1 MESQEILG
9 AGLGIGLLLVY
20 LFIVVGLLVLTAL
33 VAWKI
38 TAKTGYPGV
47 LGLLYFVPIA
57 NIVFL
62 LIMAFS
68 EWPVHREMKS
78 LKKILERQGNAM
90 PQPTA
95 NQQVDG
101 TRP

>member
-1 MESQEILG
+1 MELQDILS
-9 AGLGIGLLLVY
+9 AGLGILG
-20 LFIVVGLLVLTAL
+20 IGIIVGLLFLTAL
-33 VAWKI
+33 IVWKI

-62 LIMAFS
+62 LILAFS

-78 LKKILERQGNAM
+78 LKKIMERQGNAM

>member
-78 LKKILERQGNAM
+78 LKEILGRQGNA
-90 PQPTA
+90 
-95 NQQVDG
+95 
-101 TRP
+101 RP

>member
-1 MESQEILG
+1 MELQEILG
-9 AGLGIGLLLVY
+9 AGLGIGV
-20 LFIVVGLLVLTAL
+20 VVGLLFLTAL
-33 VAWKI
+33 IAWKI

-78 LKKILERQGNAM
+78 LKKILERQGNAT
-90 PQPTA
+90 PQPTT